1 MCQPILDH
9 FGELTLQ
16 TPLDQAHAG
25 MMASP
30 QDDHARLRFYERLAD
45 AELFL
50 MLAEEPDGDRIVPE
64 TFELSDGTYVLAFD
78 REERLA
84 AFATRPVPYAIL
96 SGRSLAKMLAGQGLG
111 LGVNFGALSEHLL
124 SVSSLEWLVGKLS
137 EQPKEIEARPVRFHA
152 PTDLPAKLLEALN
165 AKLSSAVGMA
175 DTAWLGG
182 VTYDTNAQS
191 HVIAFV
197 GPVPGAQP
205 ALVQAV
211 SEALIFSGL
220 DAGAI
225 DVIFFTTDDPALG
238 RLAKVGVRLDIPKPA
253 VANTP
258 QPPGMDPKIPP
269 KLR

>member
-1 MCQPILDH
+1 M
-9 FGELTLQ
+9 Q

-30 QDDHARLRFYERLAD
+30 QGDHARLRFYERLAD

-50 MLAEEPDGDRIVPE
+50 MLAAEPDGDRIVPE

-96 SGRSLAKMLAGQGLG
+96 SGRSLAKLLAGQGLG
-111 LGVNFGALSEHLL
+111 LGLNFGVPSEHLL
-124 SVSSLEWLVGKLS
+124 SVSSLEWLVEQLS
-137 EQPKEIEARPVRFHA
+137 EQPQEIEARPVRFHT
-152 PTDLPAKLLEALN
+152 PTDLPEQVLEALN
-165 AKLSSAVGMA
+165 AKLSSAIGMA
-175 DTAWLGG
+175 ETAWLGG

-191 HVIAFV
+191 HVITFV
-197 GPVPGAQP
+197 DPVPEVEP

-225 DVIFFTTDDPALG
+225 DVIFLTADDPALS
-238 RLAKVGVRLDIPKPA
+238 RLAKVGVRLDIPKPVSA
-253 VANTP
+253 KTP
-258 QPPGMDPKIPP
+258 QPPGMDPEKPP